1 VKVPAGIQSGGKIRI
16 PGMGYMNAAG
26 GRGDLLI
33 EVRIMNPNRLT
44 DKQRA
49 LYQQLKETE

>member
-1 VKVPAGIQSGGKIRI
+1 MKVPAGIQSGGKIRI